1 MCKFT
6 LHNFDDINICKTMSL
21 TILQKSQVKM
31 GINVKQKHK
40 AQFPLLT
47 LQNYIIDPMWNIN
60 FITQYIEIMK

>member
-1 MCKFT
+1 
-6 LHNFDDINICKTMSL
+6 MSL

-31 GINVKQKHK
+31 RINVKQKYK